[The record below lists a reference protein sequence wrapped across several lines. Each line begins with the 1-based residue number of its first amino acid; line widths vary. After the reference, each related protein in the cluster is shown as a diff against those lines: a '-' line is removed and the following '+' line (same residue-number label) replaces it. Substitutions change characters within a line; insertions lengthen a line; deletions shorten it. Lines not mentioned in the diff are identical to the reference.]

1 MLKGNITINKGESM
15 DENTQQQLDRL
26 KKLDAANRARVKK
39 FKAKAMAA
47 GYRQLTV
54 MVDGMTYDELCRR
67 RDRSI
72 QDGNPL
78 SLADVIKQALFQG
91 RQDNVTANDTS
102 NIKVEPKEDDRQMEL
117 FDDQGKVKIKIP
129 DSGDIPKATDT
140 PEPKPAV
147 KPAPVPLGEELPSY
161 HGKKLSVEE
170 RDLLVLQVAAM
181 VTGKKCAERR
191 ADALNKAGVTK
202 ADGDPWVAKNMAD
215 ALYQAKKRTTG
226 NK

>member
-1 MLKGNITINKGESM
+1 M
-15 DENTQQQLDRL
+15 DKNTQQQLDRL

-102 NIKVEPKEDDRQMEL
+102 NIKVEPKEPEYSL
-117 FDDQGKVKIKIP
+117 FDDLE
-129 DSGDIPKATDT
+129 PKATDT
-140 PEPKPAV
+140 PAPKPAV
-147 KPAPVPLGEELPSY
+147 RPAPVPLGEELPDY
-161 HGKKLSVEE
+161 HGKKLSTEE
-170 RDLLVLQVAAM
+170 RDLIILKVAAM
-181 VTGKKCAERR
+181 ITGKDSAQRR
-191 ADALNKAGVTK
+191 ADALNKAGVSTK
-202 ADGDPWVAKNMAD
+202 GGEPWIAKKVSD
-215 ALYQAKKRTTG
+215 ALYLAGKRAG
-226 NK
+226 K